1 MRAILGTQMNLLDN
15 VIDNY
20 ISNDFYIVKVKL
32 I

>member
-1 MRAILGTQMNLLDN
+1 MRAILGTQMNLLAN